1 MGSAAE
7 DVAPQPARA
16 ASDSNSS
23 AVTGWGDAVMRRRRG
38 LRGEMGS
45 LRTTVLALLLV
56 AAGGLVDGQLLG
68 ENDINTE
75 PVDIAKMVVNTHVL
89 PISVSEV
96 SLPNSK
102 GNPVQWSSK
111 RKDLYIFNFCQQFS
125 YQLNIH
131 VPCC

>member
-75 PVDIAKMVVNTHVL
+75 PVDKAKDATKEKDKNDIVEDVGVLCNSEYIQQEGLITYVL
-89 PISVSEV
+89 PLRSCNTMSTDVEE
-96 SLPNSK
+96 
-102 GNPVQWSSK
+102 GME
-111 RKDLYIFNFCQQFS
+111 YF
-125 YQLNIH
+125 
-131 VPCC
+131 